1 MRILLVEDDDLL
13 GNSVKTGLQQEGYG
27 VDWLRDGYSAELAL
41 QTETFDTII
50 LDIGL
55 PKRNGLDVLRGLRAR
70 GLKTPVIIVSS
81 NGRVEDRIRGLD
93 LGADDYLPK
102 PFDFNELCARI
113 RALLRRSSGR
123 SEPILAY
130 GPITLDPAAHSVM
143 KDEQRIDVSPK
154 EFSLLRKLLES
165 AGRVLSREQLS
176 ETLYGWDNEIDSN
189 AVEVHI
195 HNLRKKLGDK
205 LIRTIRGVGY
215 MIDKID

>member
-13 GNSVKTGLQQEGYG
+13 GNSIKTGLQQEGYG

-41 QTETFDTII
+41 HTEVFDAII
-50 LDIGL
+50 LDLGL
-55 PKRNGLDVLRGLRAR
+55 PKRNGLDVLRDLRAR

-81 NGRVEDRIRGLD
+81 DGRVEDRIRGLD

-102 PFDFNELCARI
+102 PFDFNELCARL

-123 SEPILAY
+123 SEPILTY
-130 GPITLDPAAHSVM
+130 GSITLDPAAHSVT

-165 AGRVLSREQLS
+165 TGRVLTREQLS